1 MYDCNILGKVK
12 GWAGGIIDIGIVAI
26 ALSVVL
32 QVLFGGTVPFLGVD
46 VVGNIMGLVSSL
58 GDSGLVGLI
67 ALMVLYWCFKRD

>member
-1 MYDCNILGKVK
+1 MDILGKVK
-12 GWAGGIIDIGIVAI
+12 GWAGGIIEIGIVAI

-67 ALMVLYWCFKRD
+67 ALMILYWCFKRD

>member
-1 MYDCNILGKVK
+1 MDILGKVK
-12 GWAGGIIDIGIVAI
+12 GWARGIIDVGVVAI

-67 ALMVLYWCFKRD
+67 ALMILYWCFKRD

>member
-1 MYDCNILGKVK
+1 MDILGKVK
-12 GWAGGIIDIGIVAI
+12 GWAGGIIDIGIIAI

>member
-1 MYDCNILGKVK
+1 MDILGKVK

-67 ALMVLYWCFKRD
+67 ALMILYWCFKRD